1 MATGIVV
8 PDVFRAAANT
18 GCIGPMSV
26 SKVRKTLGAARTEP
40 APARVREVRARS
52 PSGSMTA
59 DREAGG
65 SSLWR
70 SRNVPAPTPARL
82 SGDCSRDERK
92 PRLTLGASH
101 EALRGGLVL
110 LETSCFRRCRQV
122 VGRHNAPGGANRQ
135 GQLGLAT
142 WAGRADVAQTGLPG
156 GVHMRGVR
164 RDAPFP
170 ADEGRQSRLPVC
182 RIGSRCTWRTQDR
195 SRIAGP
201 GQRRSVDQAPSL
213 GQARP
218 VDQAPPLGQAPAI
231 DQVYSVPQ
239 GACNG

>member
-8 PDVFRAAANT
+8 PEVFRAAANT

-26 SKVRKTLGAARTEP
+26 SKGRKTFWGGKDRAST
-40 APARVREVRARS
+40 ARVREVRARS
-52 PSGSMTA
+52 PSGSITA

-65 SSLWR
+65 SNLWR
-70 SRNVPAPTPARL
+70 SCNVPAPSPAHL

-110 LETSCFRRCRQV
+110 LETSCFRRRRQV

-156 GVHMRGVR
+156 GRCMRGVR

-170 ADEGRQSRLPVC
+170 ADEGRQRRLPVC
-182 RIGSRCTWRTQDR
+182 RIGGRRAWRTQDR
-195 SRIAGP
+195 NRIASL

-231 DQVYSVPQ
+231 DQVYGVPQ